1 MRKYIIIYIALCLQV
16 AARGQTIADIDL
28 SGLPQPTTAKA
39 LRYWIDDDI
48 GSVQTT
54 DILNGQHVVDVSSLL
69 DGLHTIHYQIIDSDD
84 KVAAPYSGIF
94 LKMDGNLSSTTASTL
109 RYWFDSDTNV
119 STCDANA
126 GVQLLDVSM
135 LLDGLHT
142 LHYQVVDTE
151 GQASY
156 IASGIFLKMD
166 DMAGSGNVTAEKLIY
181 WYDDETTTTTIDMV
195 SGVMTLDASDLLDG
209 LHTVHYLVRCS
220 DGSVTSAYSSIFL
233 RMNINILSTTAQS
246 LRYWFDN
253 DTAVTITEIAQGIQT
268 IDASHLL
275 DGLHTVHYQI
285 VDDSGAVT
293 APVSGIFLKMAEGIK
308 TTTAQSLRYWFDNDT
323 DVRTTSVA
331 GGTQTLDVSGLLPGL
346 HFLHYQLV
354 DSEGQLASPMSGI
367 FLKMFDKPYDDG
379 QNGITKYQYWLNNNS
394 ATIRTVT
401 LDAAANPYT
410 LIALLPMQ
418 KEPIRSS
425 CFHFETKGSKPMMY
439 AKNDL
444 HVRFTDTAGYFKD
457 DSRQFIDYSISREV
471 EPVDG
476 LQGTQT
482 FPKVAANDVRWYTM
496 EVAPGDTAA
505 FKLSQPATIQVFA
518 PSGTEVFK
526 TSESASV
533 KWGGIHTWENGTYYL
548 AVHDVTGSQS
558 TMKLEYMHMDKYDV
572 VDWDVHTVGNGG
584 CSTITFKGNGFRDL
598 YAVDLYNAQ
607 GDSIKSVAVAY
618 IDDANVSVSFNFTD
632 APLGNYNAVFHFTTE
647 DRIFQSILTVEEAKD
662 IELALDVRYPSSFL
676 RGTSTTYTISVTN
689 KGNATAYNV
698 PMEIYLSAGDSFANV
713 TSVRFRDEQGKEF
726 NNYTLDMIEK
736 DSIDDETLA
745 YIDEQIQKQIGPP
758 FIAKNDSLSGE
769 EYGFSDMLLTIP
781 ANSTSTFF
789 IEIQSTSVVNM
800 LVRIPSDWLTV
811 HSPRK
816 SGKARP
822 KRANVF
828 DRDWCCEKEKWEYL
842 EEITANVV
850 GMIPIAGC
858 VSGLFDMYF
867 YQTFEIACADGADIN
882 DKMNNFYMSLAQ
894 DKEKHNSFTW
904 RGISSIIGCV
914 SGAIGKKIAEFVKKL
929 NSAKK
934 ARVAALAKHKDYYD
948 SFINKQNSANYC
960 KSEAQ
965 KAFQERRY
973 DAYNSLM
980 EDYDKYMNEAEE
992 LENLSNAAWDE
1003 YQSIGEQIQE
1013 FEKNVD
1019 YWTSEL
1025 DKVLGAIKGGWGA
1038 LSKKSQFYQAWRK
1051 AKVDCPRDPKEK
1063 DGTSTPYTP
1072 VDPNEIF
1079 GFLSEAG
1086 SKFIADSVARVNYT
1100 IEFENDT
1107 TFATAAAHTIVIKD
1121 TLDSRYFDLTKF
1133 MPTGVRIGGH
1143 ETFLDEADVVTSNSK
1158 TTFVKTIDMRPEIN
1172 AIAQVNGEY
1181 NQKNGIAQ
1189 WTFQS
1194 LDPMTMEP
1202 TDDLMQGIL
1211 PVNYNGTSGIGEVMF
1226 EVGVKSGKS
1235 DGAKINNRAGI
1246 VFDYEEAILTPT
1258 WTNIVDAVPP
1268 MSIVEGLTMVND
1280 STLRIFA
1287 DAEDARSGVW
1297 KYVWY
1302 VQAGENAPWWKE
1314 GETES
1319 ASFDYR
1325 IYEGIDY
1332 GFCVLAVDS
1341 AGNVEQK
1348 VVQRER
1354 GFKTYGEDFDEAVS
1368 LCPLLASPEEGQA
1381 YDLSGRKAS
1390 LGAKGVIIRS
1400 RKKKVVF

>member
-1 MRKYIIIYIALCLQV
+1 MRKYIILYIALCLQV

-54 DILNGQHVVDVSSLL
+54 DILNGLHTVDVSSLL
-69 DGLHTIHYQIIDSDD
+69 DGLHTIHYQIIDSED

-94 LKMDGNLSSTTASTL
+94 LKMDSNLSSTSASTLRYWFDSNTEVYTCDANAGTQVLDVSSLLDGLHTIHYQVVDTEGAASYIASGIFLKMDSNLSSTTASTL

-156 IASGIFLKMD
+156 IASDIFLKMQ
-166 DMAGSGNVTAEKLIY
+166 DMAGNGNVTAEKLVY
-181 WYDDETTTTTIDMV
+181 WFDDETTITTIDMA
-195 SGVMTLDASDLLDG
+195 SGIMTLDASDLLDG
-209 LHTVHYLVRCS
+209 LHTVHYLVQCS

-233 RMNINILSTTAQS
+233 RMNIDILSTKAQS
-246 LRYWFDN
+246 LRYWFDT
-253 DTAVTITEIAQGIQT
+253 DTEVTTAEIAQGVQT

-308 TTTAQSLRYWFDNDT
+308 TTTAQSLRYWFDKDT

-331 GGTQTLDVSGLLPGL
+331 GGSQTIDVSDLLPGL

-367 FLKMFDKPYDDG
+367 FLKMFDKPYEEG
-379 QNGITKYQYWLNNNS
+379 QNGITKYQYWLNDNS

-439 AKNDL
+439 AKNDF
-444 HVRFTDTAGYFKD
+444 HIRFTDTAGYFKD

-598 YAVDLYNAQ
+598 YAVDLVVAP
-607 GDSIKSVAVAY
+607 GDTIHSVYVSH
-618 IDDANVSVSFNFTD
+618 DSDAETSVTFDFT
-632 APLGNYNAVFHFTTE
+632 AATLGDYNAVFHFTEE
-647 DRIFQSILTVEEAKD
+647 DKPVANVVTIEEAIG
-662 IELALDVRYPSSFL
+662 IELATDVSFPSSFL
-676 RGTSTTYTISVTN
+676 SGTSTTYTIKITN
-689 KGNATAYNV
+689 KGNMTAYNV
-698 PMEIYLSAGDSFANV
+698 PIYIFISNTTKGGISHISLKGLDLDNLSKSITDYEGWTETEILSFKEKCDRIGEDHYFLRVKTIDEDTGDSIWGRYGVFF
-713 TSVRFRDEQGKEF
+713 TE
-726 NNYTLDMIEK
+726 LP
-736 DSIDDETLA
+736 
-745 YIDEQIQKQIGPP
+745 QKQTKVIT
-758 FIAKNDSLSGE
+758 LSVTTVE
-769 EYGFSDMLLTIP
+769 HIEAWISVPTEWESTYFS
-781 ANSTSTFF
+781 
-789 IEIQSTSVVNM
+789 E
-800 LVRIPSDWLTV
+800 
-811 HSPRK
+811 
-816 SGKARP
+816 G
-822 KRANVF
+822 
-828 DRDWCCEKEKWEYL
+828 
-842 EEITANVV
+842 
-850 GMIPIAGC
+850 
-858 VSGLFDMYF
+858 
-867 YQTFEIACADGADIN
+867 
-882 DKMNNFYMSLAQ
+882 
-894 DKEKHNSFTW
+894 
-904 RGISSIIGCV
+904 
-914 SGAIGKKIAEFVKKL
+914 
-929 NSAKK
+929 
-934 ARVAALAKHKDYYD
+934 
-948 SFINKQNSANYC
+948 
-960 KSEAQ
+960 
-965 KAFQERRY
+965 ERRKVPCRKNALK
-973 DAYNSLM
+973 DWFCCHHEKIECITGLV
-980 EDYDKYMNEAEE
+980 
-992 LENLSNAAWDE
+992 SNAADFAGLFPMLPASTAIGVGGCISGLVNQISDVSSQIFCSDDSPHSVPGNQLKDIAKGISWYSWILSCLNNFVPGGQAKQIISEIVAVGDLPGFM
-1003 YQSIGEQIQE
+1003 QSLVG
-1013 FEKNVD
+1013 VSGSCRTA
-1019 YWTSEL
+1019 W
-1025 DKVLGAIKGGWGA
+1025 
-1038 LSKKSQFYQAWRK
+1038 SKKK
-1051 AKVDCPRDPKEK
+1051 PNCPPDPPHGG
-1063 DGTSTPYTP
+1063 DSTPQP
-1072 VDPNEIF
+1072 PSDPNDIY
-1079 GFLSEAG
+1079 GYLSEAG

-1121 TLDSRYFDLTKF
+1121 TLDSKYFDLTKF
-1133 MPTGVRIGGH
+1133 LPTGVRIGGH
-1143 ETFLDEADVVTSNSK
+1143 ETFLDEADVVTSNNK

-1172 AIAQVNGEY
+1172 AIAQVEGEY
-1181 NQKNGIAQ
+1181 NQKKGIAE
-1189 WTFQS
+1189 WRFTS

-1202 TDDLMQGIL
+1202 TDELMQGIL

-1226 EVGVKSGKS
+1226 EIGMKQGKA
-1235 DGAKINNRAGI
+1235 DGTQIKNRAGI

-1268 MSIVEGLTMVND
+1268 SSVIGDFWMVND
-1280 STLRIFA
+1280 STLRVFA

-1314 GETES
+1314 GETER

-1325 IYEGIDY
+1325 FYEGIDY

-1348 VVQRER
+1348 VIQRER
-1354 GFKTYGEDFDEAVS
+1354 GFKTYGPDYEDKIS
-1368 LCPLLASPEEGQA
+1368 PIQTSPEKGEA
-1381 YDLSGRKAS
+1381 YDLSGRKARRK
-1390 LGAKGVIIRS
+1390 AKGVLIRNR
-1400 RKKKVVF
+1400 RKALVKE